1 MNFHIN
7 SKEFFTNKNKINE
20 TLLEYEEYY
29 LIKQKSVYKIIIGK
43 LEKEIIIQCKH
54 YKIKINE
61 KNLLFLEKLKLNTID
76 KAYKLFINI
85 FEENNVCIKEIIINK
100 RISLSLKIVVSDK
113 EEYIEII
120 LDNDKQNKEL
130 NLNDLIY
137 NNIELKYIVNK
148 LKNKYVI
155 LKDEVDK
162 LKILYSDLISKIK
175 ENNILFKNALS
186 NNNINSS
193 SPQNIEFLK
202 ELTKDSYS
210 GYEIRN
216 SFTIFKSINDI
227 LCMVYANKNKSILL
241 YNMVD
246 YKKINEIKRA
256 HNNFISSFRHYLDS
270 IYKRDLLLSISA
282 LDNNIKLWNANNLE
296 CLVNIKNIYNE
307 GFLYSASLLINNK
320 ENYIITSNEYIFN
333 NESIFVF
340 DLKGQKIKEINDSKE
355 STLFLDI
362 FYDNKLSKNYIIS
375 GNRGYI
381 KSFDFDENKIYHK
394 YCENNKDKNFKTII
408 INKDEEII
416 KLVESSYDGNIKIWD
431 FHSGL
436 LLNKI
441 KVCNNS
447 IIGMCSW
454 NNKYLFIGCEDKTIR
469 LMELK
474 KEKVIKTII
483 GHNNKV
489 ISLQKINHPN
499 YGECLISQGWNNDQI
514 KLWIIKI

>member
-227 LCMVYANKNKSILL
+227 LCMVYANKSKSILL

-320 ENYIITSNEYIFN
+320 
-333 NESIFVF
+333 
-340 DLKGQKIKEINDSKE
+340 
-355 STLFLDI
+355 
-362 FYDNKLSKNYIIS
+362 
-375 GNRGYI
+375 
-381 KSFDFDENKIYHK
+381 
-394 YCENNKDKNFKTII
+394 
-408 INKDEEII
+408 
-416 KLVESSYDGNIKIWD
+416 
-431 FHSGL
+431 
-436 LLNKI
+436 
-441 KVCNNS
+441 
-447 IIGMCSW
+447 
-454 NNKYLFIGCEDKTIR
+454 
-469 LMELK
+469 
-474 KEKVIKTII
+474 
-483 GHNNKV
+483 
-489 ISLQKINHPN
+489 
-499 YGECLISQGWNNDQI
+499 
-514 KLWIIKI
+514 

>member
-7 SKEFFTNKNKINE
+7 SKEHFSSKNIINE
-20 TLLEYEEYY
+20 TLFEYEEYY

-43 LEKEIIIQCKH
+43 LEKEIIIQCKN

-85 FEENNVCIKEIIINK
+85 FEENNVTIKEIIINK

-130 NLNDLIY
+130 NVNDLIY
-137 NNIELKYIVNK
+137 NNEELKYILNK

-175 ENNILFKNALS
+175 ENNILFKNAIT
-186 NNNINSS
+186 NNNN
-193 SPQNIEFLK
+193 K
-202 ELTKDSYS
+202 LTKDSYS

-227 LCMVYANKNKSILL
+227 LCMVYANKSKSILL
-241 YNMVD
+241 YNMID

-270 IYKRDLLLSISA
+270 INKRDLLLSISA
-282 LDNNIKLWNANNLE
+282 LDNNIKLWNINNLE

-307 GFLYSASLLINNK
+307 GFLYSASLLVNNN

-447 IIGMCSW
+447 IIGMCLW